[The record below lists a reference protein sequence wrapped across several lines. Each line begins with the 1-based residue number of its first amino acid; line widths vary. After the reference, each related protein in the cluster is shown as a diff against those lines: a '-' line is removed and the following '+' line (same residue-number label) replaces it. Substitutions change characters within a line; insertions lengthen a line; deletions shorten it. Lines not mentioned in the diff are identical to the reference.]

1 MIVHGARL
9 VGGIV
14 RRDCD
19 DLVAR
24 LGGRD
29 GAGCEEGVL
38 GFFEEGVELVG
49 AMGEARAGVARE
61 DYELVLL

>member
-1 MIVHGARL
+1 M
-9 VGGIV
+9 
-14 RRDCD
+14 RRDRD

-24 LGGRD
+24 LGGGD

-49 AMGEARAGVARE
+49 AVGEARAGVAGE